1 MRGQRSLA
9 GKVIAKRLVVDLPGK
24 SFEPQKRRER
34 GPEREAGDGGI
45 EERLDAHPV
54 ARREQHPLVRVP
66 DRECEHPVQAR
77 HHALAPCGE
86 SLQQYLGVGLGH
98 ENMAGACE
106 LLPQIAKIVNFTVE
120 NDRVAPIGG
129 AHGLLPRNQIDH
141 GQASVAENG
150 VAQVQQRTVVGPTR
164 AQGIERSP
172 GAVTPRRA
180 YQAEDSAHGLGMPR
194 VFVRVVPSKQV
205 FVIAG
210 SEQS

>member
-1 MRGQRSLA
+1 
-9 GKVIAKRLVVDLPGK
+9 
-24 SFEPQKRRER
+24 
-34 GPEREAGDGGI
+34 
-45 EERLDAHPV
+45 
-54 ARREQHPLVRVP
+54 
-66 DRECEHPVQAR
+66 QAR

-86 SLQQYLGVGLGH
+86 SLQQYLAVGLAH

-180 YQAEDSAHGLGMPR
+180 YQADDSAHGLGMPR
-194 VFVRVVPSKQV
+194 VAARVVPSKQV

-210 SEQS
+210 SEESRSFPYVLSDQVETQGREQLRQFPRRNRLVGITADPVPDVVGKIHAALALVTGDM